1 MKKIIFPFAFLLVSV
16 LTFAQVPQSFSYQA
30 VVRDRNNNVVADQY
44 IQVSICILQ
53 DSWEVYTETHNPK
66 TNTNGLFTIEIGSG
80 NSFGNFS
87 AIDWSKGKYFIK
99 TETEY
104 GTTTTQ
110 LLSVPFAMYA
120 AKAGNVNVDLS
131 NYATVNQLPTNV
143 SDLNNDAGFITRND
157 IPTIPEMSTVPT
169 KVSDLKNDAGFVTA
183 NDVPTKVSELTNDM
197 GYVTKKDIPEVPIV
211 PTNISSFKN
220 DAGYITK
227 ADIPTANTKLSQFT
241 NDKGFVTSD
250 DVPTKM
256 SELENDID
264 LVSKSY
270 LTSIIDKLNKRIAAL
285 ESNSNGG
292 GTQNEDN
299 NNDENQGENNE
310 NNDSNVEYVDL
321 GLPSGNLWATCNL
334 GASKPEEY
342 GDYYAWGEIEP
353 KFHYNEFNEI
363 VWNDS
368 NKKGYSQDN
377 YKYYG
382 YNAEYGLYEY
392 TKYCTETY
400 IGNKDDLTEL
410 EPSDDAA
417 TVNLGYDWAIPT
429 MEDWIELNSYCY
441 ATYTYDYKNSKKY
454 GWIFYKYKRNDD
466 GSKNTDGRQY
476 TYKDDH
482 IFIPSS
488 GSYSGRRFYQ
498 YLHVPN
504 KYSGGE
510 YGVYWT
516 NSINEKTKGSEANA
530 YIFYSGS
537 WGSCLSSLTSDSG
550 YFCTAQKYTSG
561 TYIAARGTRGHE
573 GFPIRPVKHKK

>member
-1 MKKIIFPFAFLLVSV
+1 MKKIIFTFAILLVSV

-44 IQVSICILQ
+44 IQVSISILQ

-66 TNTNGLFTIEIGSG
+66 TNSNGLFTIEIGSG

-120 AKAGNVNVDLS
+120 AQAGNVDLS

-143 SDLNNDAGFITRND
+143 SDLKNDAGYITRND
-157 IPTIPEMSTVPT
+157 IPAIPEMPTIPT

-241 NDKGFVTSD
+241 NDKGFVTAN

-285 ESNSNGG
+285 ESNLNGG

-299 NNDENQGENNE
+299 NDDNQGENNE
-310 NNDSNVEYVDL
+310 NDDSNVEYVDL

-334 GASKPEEY
+334 GANKPEEY

-410 EPSDDAA
+410 EPIDDAA
-417 TVNLGYDWAIPT
+417 SILLGGKWAMPTIDDWN
-429 MEDWIELNSYCY
+429 ELKDNCLYVRD
-441 ATYTYDYKNSKKY
+441 ANYKGTNIR
-454 GWIFYKYKRNDD
+454 GFIFYKYKQNDD
-466 GSKNTDGRQY
+466 GSRNKSEKQY
-476 TYKDDH
+476 TYKDAH
-482 IFIPSS
+482 IFIPCS
-488 GSYSGRRFYQ
+488 GFFIGWKADEIQSKNSQGIYWANSHIERDNRSLAQ
-498 YLHVPN
+498 YL
-504 KYSGGE
+504 
-510 YGVYWT
+510 T
-516 NSINEKTKGSEANA
+516 LNSDTYKTYVKINEVVQYE
-530 YIFYSGS
+530 F
-537 WGSCLSSLTSDSG
+537 
-550 YFCTAQKYTSG
+550 QKFNGERYNGCS
-561 TYIAARGTRGHE
+561 
-573 GFPIRPVKHKK
+573 IRPVKHKK

>member
-1 MKKIIFPFAFLLVSV
+1 MKKIIFTFAILLVSV

-44 IQVSICILQ
+44 IQVSISILQ

-66 TNTNGLFTIEIGSG
+66 TNSNGLFTIEIGSG

-120 AKAGNVNVDLS
+120 AQAGNVNVDLS

-143 SDLNNDAGFITRND
+143 SDLKNDAGFITRND
-157 IPTIPEMSTVPT
+157 IPTIPEMPTVPT

-197 GYVTKKDIPEVPIV
+197 GYVTKKDIPEVPTV

-292 GTQNEDN
+292 GSQNEG

-342 GDYYAWGEIEP
+342 GDYFAWGETEP
-353 KFHYNEFNEI
+353 KFYIDDDDKGTLIWKDEY
-363 VWNDS
+363 
-368 NKKGYSQDN
+368 GYSYMG
-377 YKYYG
+377 YKYYTEKG
-382 YNAEYGLYEY
+382 GF
-392 TKYCTETY
+392 TKYC
-400 IGNKDDLTEL
+400 IDSQKGNKDDKTTL
-410 EPSDDAA
+410 EPMDDAA
-417 TVNLGYDWAIPT
+417 TVKWGNNWLTPT
-429 MEDWIELNSYCY
+429 VEDWEELLSNCLWEGTTNYQNTNQHGY
-441 ATYTYDYKNSKKY
+441 IVY
-454 GWIFYKYKRNDD
+454 GYKRNEEGKRITDVSLYNTYND
-466 GSKNTDGRQY
+466 VHLFLPIASGYYKNTNLSYMSKSDLTVTKYGY
-476 TYKDDH
+476 YW
-482 IFIPSS
+482 SS
-488 GSYSGRRFYQ
+488 S
-498 YLHVPN
+498 LM
-504 KYSGGE
+504 
-510 YGVYWT
+510 
-516 NSINEKTKGSEANA
+516 NSSTARYFSVEETKGL
-530 YIFYSGS
+530 GS
-537 WGSCLSSLTSDSG
+537 PYYRKSAKS
-550 YFCTAQKYTSG
+550 
-561 TYIAARGTRGHE
+561 E
-573 GFPIRPVKHKK
+573 GFSRTFGLSIRPVKHTK